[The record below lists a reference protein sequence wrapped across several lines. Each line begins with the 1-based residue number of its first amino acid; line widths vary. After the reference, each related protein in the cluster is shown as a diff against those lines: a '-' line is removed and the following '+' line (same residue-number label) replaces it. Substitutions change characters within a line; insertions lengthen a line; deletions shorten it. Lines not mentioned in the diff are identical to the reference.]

1 MKQDQHCQGNKRIKS
16 SSIQSRAIIGQNN
29 SIVSGTNNAKNQQDH
44 DRAQSTQSSAELE
57 HVPRHRSS
65 RSMHTQQTH
74 HDSAPKLVTFPSF
87 KVTPQAKRDPNVMK
101 NHQFPRGNNMAML
114 RHDNLGEGKRSVFLR
129 REVRA
134 WSAGSLNLG
143 FMEKNWVGKGGF

>member
-87 KVTPQAKRDPNVMK
+87 TYAYTTLPFDYTKQILRWVLPNLQALPSD
-101 NHQFPRGNNMAML
+101 
-114 RHDNLGEGKRSVFLR
+114 SVFYSDRISFEINHNPHSKILFFFFPTFSTTYLKINR
-129 REVRA
+129 
-134 WSAGSLNLG
+134 
-143 FMEKNWVGKGGF
+143 

>member
-1 MKQDQHCQGNKRIKS
+1 
-16 SSIQSRAIIGQNN
+16 
-29 SIVSGTNNAKNQQDH
+29 
-44 DRAQSTQSSAELE
+44 
-57 HVPRHRSS
+57 
-65 RSMHTQQTH
+65 
-74 HDSAPKLVTFPSF
+74 
-87 KVTPQAKRDPNVMK
+87 
-101 NHQFPRGNNMAML
+101 MAML